1 MSTEPTNGRFN
12 ILVCIDGSEA
22 SYRGLRYATRF
33 SLDHDDTDISLL
45 YIRSPDDT
53 NRLPEIADH
62 PASGNMF
69 EWKIE
74 LPGLKKLETARDILV
89 DLGFLGKEWHAQ
101 DIHTK
106 ARGTHLGD
114 HRVDYISNRTG
125 QHIRLIVRVAEDIV
139 KGILD
144 EAHFYDYQI
153 VIVSAS
159 NDMEDGLED
168 NGVIDLETASKVALK
183 HDGTVILARQ
193 LEEGHGHLVCVTD
206 STLSKEMALKDA
218 RFANSCGCP
227 IHLYYVAEDEQDRGN
242 GERTVAEIKTAIE
255 AQGFGVLSA
264 EVEVGE
270 PVWRITE
277 KGKKHSLIVLTA
289 TEKTAFQRLWTK
301 GSVSHEVLKKARNS
315 VMIVRQTASPQ
326 SASSKSSPE

>member
-1 MSTEPTNGRFN
+1 MTTAPPNGRFN

-45 YIRSPDDT
+45 YIRRPDDDGGIGNFT
-53 NRLPEIADH
+53 PP
-62 PASGNMF
+62 PAQGNIF

-74 LPGLKKLETARDILV
+74 LPGLKKLETARDLLV
-89 DLGFLGKEWHAQ
+89 DLGFLGDEWQAR

-106 ARGTHLGD
+106 ARGSHLGD
-114 HRVDYISNRTG
+114 HRIDYISNRTG
-125 QHIRLIVRVAEDIV
+125 QHIRLIVRVAEDLV

-153 VIVSAS
+153 VIISAS
-159 NDMEDGLED
+159 DSDHDAADTND
-168 NGVIDLETASKVALK
+168 NCIDLETASQVVLQ
-183 HDGTVILARQ
+183 HDGTVILARE
-193 LEEGHGHLVCVTD
+193 LEEGHGHLVCVSD

-218 RFANSCGCP
+218 RFADRCGCP
-227 IHLYYVAEDEQDRGN
+227 IHLYHVAKDEQAREN
-242 GERTVAEIKTAIE
+242 GERIIAEIKAAIE
-255 AQGFGVLSA
+255 AEGFSVLSS
-264 EVEVGE
+264 EVEIGE

-289 TEKTAFQRLWTK
+289 SQKTAFQRLWTK
-301 GSVSHEVLKKARNS
+301 GSVSHEVLQKARSS
-315 VMIVRQTASPQ
+315 VMIVR
-326 SASSKSSPE
+326 